1 MRLHSASPSFWP
13 KVVLP
18 VLLAC
23 TAPAWAGK
31 AEAPNDL
38 ISTRMAFATAVSANN
53 EASAAA
59 LTSFPLKNT
68 VFNEPPKLTRKA
80 FSTLF
85 ADYRHMAA
93 CIKTTPLVSE
103 HGAWLI
109 DCDGNILRFGLR
121 GGRWLHTEYEN
132 VNE

>member
-1 MRLHSASPSFWP
+1 MVWP
-13 KVVLP
+13 KVVFP
-18 VLLAC
+18 VFLAC
-23 TAPAWAGK
+23 TVPAWAGK
-31 AEAPNDL
+31 AEAPIDL
-38 ISTRMAFATAVSANN
+38 ISTRSAFADAVSANN
-53 EASAAA
+53 EAGAAA

-68 VFNEPPKLTRKA
+68 VYKDVPKLTRKA

-93 CIKTTPLVSE
+93 CIKTTPLVFE
-103 HGAWLI
+103 RGAWLI
-109 DCDGNILRFGLR
+109 DCDGNILRFEFR

>member
-1 MRLHSASPSFWP
+1 MRLLLASLSFRP
-13 KVVLP
+13 RMILSI
-18 VLLAC
+18 LLAC

-31 AEAPNDL
+31 AEAPKEL
-38 ISTRMAFATAVSANN
+38 TSTRAAFAAAVSANN
-53 EASAAA
+53 EAGAAA

-68 VFNEPPKLTRKA
+68 VFNEPPKLTRNA

-85 ADYRHMAA
+85 ANYRHMAT
-93 CIKTTPLVSE
+93 CIKTTPLVFE
-103 HGAWLI
+103 RGEWLI

>member
-1 MRLHSASPSFWP
+1 MFWP
-13 KVVLP
+13 KVVIP
-18 VLLAC
+18 VFLAC

-31 AEAPNDL
+31 AETPTDL
-38 ISTRMAFATAVSANN
+38 ISTRTAFAAAVSANN
-53 EASAAA
+53 EAGAAA

-68 VFNEPPKLTRKA
+68 VYKEAPKLTRKA
-80 FSTLF
+80 FSALF

-93 CIKTTPLVSE
+93 CIRTTPLMFE
-103 HGAWLI
+103 RGAWLI
-109 DCDGNILRFGLR
+109 DCDGNILRFGVR